1 MKVIYSL
8 ILLTIL
14 SSTTAS
20 SATGITGTYVA
31 HAPSFTEML
40 QLTQTSGGQISGVL
54 SSATLKQDGSISSEQ
69 TPVNGTA
76 DANQLTL
83 NTRSILTFISGISL
97 AGTISGNTIR
107 LQLMD
112 SKGNV
117 SSEAFIRSSPDR
129 FKAYADELKSRG
141 QAMQYNGK
149 LVGLT
154 QQYRQTVNDAE
165 HWITN
170 EELHST
176 RIPNVKVDYDR
187 IETAMRSLLQ
197 RERQTLDA
205 NTRVQIALQIQQGDL
220 AGERLDMELDQ
231 IWNIGIGDPGAG
243 LQNTFTRWDGNC
255 WTDHELQKWGA
266 TPGAIAAWDGAC
278 QKVATERTKFEPIYK
293 RVVGQRADLKSLVAT
308 ARDHRK
314 ALVNE
319 ANRIQ

>member
-1 MKVIYSL
+1 MKAICSL
-8 ILLTIL
+8 ILVTLLSFTI
-14 SSTTAS
+14 AC

-83 NTRSILTFISGISL
+83 NTRSILTFISGNSL

-112 SKGNV
+112 SKGNL
-117 SSEAFIRSSPDR
+117 SSEAFIRTSPDQFR
-129 FKAYADELKSRG
+129 AFEDELKSRG
-141 QAMQYNGK
+141 KAMQYNGK
-149 LVGLT
+149 LAGLT

-165 HWITN
+165 NWITN
-170 EELHST
+170 AELHSS
-176 RIPNVKVDYDR
+176 RVPNAKTEYDR
-187 IETAMRSLLQ
+187 IETAMHSLLE

-205 NTRVQIALQIQQGDL
+205 NRRVQIALQIQQRDL

-231 IWNIGIGDPGAG
+231 IWDRGIGDPGAG
-243 LQNTFTRWDGNC
+243 LENTFTRWNGDCG
-255 WTDHELQKWGA
+255 THRELQKWGA
-266 TPGAIAAWDGAC
+266 TPEAIAAWDGAC
-278 QKVATERTKFEPIYK
+278 QKAATERTKFDPIYK
-293 RVVGQRADLKSLVAT
+293 RMAGQRADLKSLAAT
-308 ARDHRK
+308 ARDRRK